1 MFRTATR
8 TAAIAATLMATSA
21 LAQDYTTQRVEFISG
36 SDRVVGSLYVPAG
49 AKGALPAI
57 VVEGP
62 QTNNKDM
69 VPATYAAHLAR
80 AGFVALTF
88 DHRNFGESGG
98 KVRFDE
104 NPAMKVQDIRQALV
118 FLKTRP
124 EVKADAIGLMGVC
137 SGGGYSAA
145 AAAAEPG
152 LKALVTVAGF
162 YHDPAVFRQWL
173 GANYDA
179 RVALGRAARIRYET
193 TGMIDYMKNVST
205 DVSEEL
211 AMPGQEAFD
220 YYGTARN
227 PSARWENRSATMF
240 FEHFLQFNSIDS
252 GASIAAPTMV
262 IHSDSALVP
271 EGAKRFYSRLPGS
284 KKLAWMNTRQHI
296 SFYDEQPVVNEA
308 AANALSWFKAHL
320 R

>member
-1 MFRTATR
+1 M
-8 TAAIAATLMATSA
+8 
-21 LAQDYTTQRVEFISG
+21 
-36 SDRVVGSLYVPAG
+36 
-49 AKGALPAI
+49 
-57 VVEGP
+57 
-62 QTNNKDM
+62 
-69 VPATYAAHLAR
+69 
-80 AGFVALTF
+80 
-88 DHRNFGESGG
+88 
-98 KVRFDE
+98 RFDE
-104 NPAMKVQDIRQALV
+104 NPAMKVQDIRQALA

-145 AAAAEPG
+145 TAAAEPG

-179 RVALGRAARIRYET
+179 RVALGRAARIKYET
-193 TGMIDYMKNVST
+193 SGQIDYMKNVSENAN
-205 DVSEEL
+205 EEL

-220 YYGTARN
+220 YYGTSRN

-240 FEHFLQFNSIDS
+240 FEHFLQFNSIHS
-252 GASIAAPTMV
+252 GKSIKAPTMV
-262 IHSDSALVP
+262 IHSDAALVP
-271 EGAKRFYSRLPGS
+271 EGARRFYDSLPGE

-296 SFYDEQPVVNEA
+296 SLYDEKPIVDEA
-308 AANALSWFKAHL
+308 AANAIGWFKTHL